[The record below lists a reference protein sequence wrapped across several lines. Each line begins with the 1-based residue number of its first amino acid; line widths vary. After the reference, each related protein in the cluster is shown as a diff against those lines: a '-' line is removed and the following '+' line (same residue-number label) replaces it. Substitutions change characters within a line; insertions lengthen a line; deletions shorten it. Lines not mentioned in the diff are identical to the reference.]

1 VPAKKPKPSAATRRA
16 TTSARDAVAWLRK
29 KGTKATRDGMARY
42 AIPSD
47 KAFGVTVGAMRA
59 YAKKLG
65 PDHALAQALWSDGH
79 YESRMLACFV
89 AEPALLT
96 PAQMERWARDFDS
109 WALCD
114 TAAFH
119 LFDRT
124 PHAWKSVAAWAPRR
138 EEFVRRA
145 AFALLAS
152 LALHDKRAGD
162 APFLRGLRLIERAAP
177 DERNFVKKAVSWA
190 LRSTGRRN
198 AALNAAAVSVAKRLG
213 ASTKPGARWVGKDAL
228 RELTSPAVKNRL
240 ANKRKSRA
248 TPRPS

>member
-1 VPAKKPKPSAATRRA
+1 MVTKKPKKPVPAARARA
-16 TTSARDAVAWLRK
+16 TTNVRDAVAWLRK

-47 KAFGVTVGAMRA
+47 KAFGVSVGAMRA
-59 YAKKLG
+59 YAKKIG
-65 PDHALAQALWSDGH
+65 PDHELARALWADGH
-79 YESRMLACFV
+79 YESRMLACFL
-89 AEPALLT
+89 ADPALVT

-124 PHAWKSVAAWAPRR
+124 PHAWKSVAAWAPRS

-152 LALHDKRAGD
+152 LALHDKRAAN

-190 LRSTGRRN
+190 LRSIGRRN
-198 AALNAAAVSVAKRLG
+198 EALNTAAVSVAKRLS
-213 ASTKPGARWVGKDAL
+213 ASPTLAARWVGKDAL
-228 RELTSPAVKNRL
+228 RELTSPSVKQRL
-240 ANKRKSRA
+240 AKKQK
-248 TPRPS
+248 